1 MKFVENTVKDVE
13 NKRFERILH
22 KKKNQILKFD
32 ERPVVLNIGITHKVV
47 LSLESRK

>member
-13 NKRFERILH
+13 NKRFERILD
-22 KKKNQILKFD
+22 KKNQILKFD

>member
-1 MKFVENTVKDVE
+1 MWKIKDLKE
-13 NKRFERILH
+13 FWT
-22 KKKNQILKFD
+22 KKNQILKFD